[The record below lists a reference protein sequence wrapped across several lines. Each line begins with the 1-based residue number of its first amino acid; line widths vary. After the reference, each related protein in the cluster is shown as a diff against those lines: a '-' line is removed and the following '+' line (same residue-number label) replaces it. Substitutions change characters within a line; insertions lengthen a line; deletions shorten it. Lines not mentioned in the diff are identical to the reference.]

1 MGFGSGRGR
10 RRGAPAGG
18 TDPRS
23 FLAAVATSAME
34 HVAIDG
40 LDNALQPAAV
50 MRHLTDPLGC
60 ENLAINYYEL
70 APGDS
75 FAFAYHNHEVQEEVF
90 VVLSG
95 TATWVVGPEPADTA
109 DPVGSSAPGAP
120 ADRREV
126 EVGPMEAIRIPP
138 GQFQRGW
145 NREETGD
152 GERVTALALG
162 APLAYGEQLKRD
174 DCPACGEEVAVSIER
189 APDDESQLVTVC
201 AACGAEV
208 ARWRRGDEGEN
219 EWVR

>member
-1 MGFGSGRGR
+1 
-10 RRGAPAGG
+10 
-18 TDPRS
+18 
-23 FLAAVATSAME
+23 ME

-40 LDNALQPAAV
+40 LGNSLQPAAV
-50 MRHLTDPLGC
+50 MRHLTDPLAC
-60 ENLAINYYEL
+60 EDLAINYYEL

-95 TATWVVGPEPADTA
+95 TATWVVGPEPTDPD
-109 DPVGSSAPGAP
+109 DPVGSSAPGTP
-120 ADRREV
+120 GERREV

-145 NREETGD
+145 NREGTGGDGGDPGD

-174 DCPACGEEVAVSIER
+174 DCPACDEEVPVSIER
-189 APDDESQLVTVC
+189 APDDESQLITAC
-201 AACGAEV
+201 ADCGAEG
-208 ARWRRGDEGEN
+208 ARWRRGDDGEN
-219 EWVR
+219 ERVR